1 MDELDELIA
10 RFEAEVRTLMAR
22 LESGN
27 ITPEAWQA
35 EFENLL
41 ARYHTASS
49 MTGVGSDALPPAVRS
64 QLVAGVQAQF
74 AFLDGFRIEIQ
85 DTDEYMAGWNA
96 RADMYAKS
104 IKTPY
109 WQGRTRMLPLP
120 AMPAEGTQCLTN
132 CGCLWDIVTIDEE
145 AGDYDCFWRRGKD
158 DSCQTCIARE
168 QNWSPLQVRGGVL
181 L

>member
-1 MDELDELIA
+1 
-10 RFEAEVRTLMAR
+10 MA
-22 LESGN
+22 
-27 ITPEAWQA
+27 
-35 EFENLL
+35 
-41 ARYHTASS
+41 
-49 MTGVGSDALPPAVRS
+49 GVGSDVLPPAVRS

-74 AFLDGFRIEIQ
+74 AFLDGFAIEIQ

-132 CGCLWDIVTIDEE
+132 CGCSWEIVTIDEE
-145 AGDYDCFWRRGKD
+145 AGDYDCYWRRGKD
-158 DSCQTCIARE
+158 DSCQTCIARA